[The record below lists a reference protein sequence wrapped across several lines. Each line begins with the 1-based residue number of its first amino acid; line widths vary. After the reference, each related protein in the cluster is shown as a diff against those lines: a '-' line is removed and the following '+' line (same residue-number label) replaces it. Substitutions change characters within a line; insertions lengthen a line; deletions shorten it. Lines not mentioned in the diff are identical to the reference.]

1 MVEAQR
7 DATFPENPMRRALLA
22 TLALLPLALAGTANA
37 QGRQDFAL
45 VNSTG
50 YQINEI
56 YVGATSSDSWGSDL
70 LRQDVLENR
79 RTFNVRFGSR
89 TSDCNWDIKVV
100 YDDGDVSEF
109 RRVNLCSVSKVT
121 LFWNRQAGTT
131 RFVTE

>member
-1 MVEAQR
+1 
-7 DATFPENPMRRALLA
+7 MRRALLA
-22 TLALLPLALAGTANA
+22 TIALLPLALAGAAMA

-56 YVGATSSDSWGSDL
+56 YVGATSSDSWGRDL
-70 LRQDVLENR
+70 LREDVLENR
-79 RTFNVRFGSR
+79 RTFNVRFGAR
-89 TSDCNWDIKVV
+89 TSECNWDIKVV